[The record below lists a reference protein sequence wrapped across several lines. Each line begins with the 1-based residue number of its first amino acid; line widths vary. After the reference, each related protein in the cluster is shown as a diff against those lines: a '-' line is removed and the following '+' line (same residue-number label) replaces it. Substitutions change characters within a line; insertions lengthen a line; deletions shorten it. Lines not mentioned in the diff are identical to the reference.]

1 MLGVKQQGSTATNGF
16 VYLEKIIPGKNG
28 AAPQARISFDVKTAS
43 GTKQTSKLIG
53 EGTDLFEYS
62 EGLEEYRHGYII
74 DRIDGVNGFIHLLN
88 DTTLYE
94 GEMVGSINEKL
105 IRRIQILLVTWFL
118 WRWLA
123 SFSQEGLRDYIQ
135 SFGAAGW
142 IVFLVLQILQV
153 FIALIPGEL
162 LESVAGFVFG
172 PVFGTLLCY
181 AGVAI
186 ASSMVFVLTRK
197 FGVKLV
203 EVFISR
209 EKINQLRF
217 LNTEKKRDLL
227 IFLAF
232 FIPGTPKDLLTY
244 FVGLTEIRLGA
255 FLAISLVA
263 RIPSV
268 VTSTFGGHLLGEG
281 EYVLAIV
288 IYALTAVISLL
299 GMLGYNAWM
308 KRRENKEE

>member
-1 MLGVKQQGSTATNGF
+1 MDDKHYNRKRKLLAGIS
-16 VYLEKIIPGKNG
+16 
-28 AAPQARISFDVKTAS
+28 AAVVVI
-43 GTKQTSKLIG
+43 
-53 EGTDLFEYS
+53 
-62 EGLEEYRHGYII
+62 
-74 DRIDGVNGFIHLLN
+74 LL
-88 DTTLYE
+88 
-94 GEMVGSINEKL
+94 
-105 IRRIQILLVTWFL
+105 LLVTLIL

-123 SFSQEGLRDYIQ
+123 SFSQEGLRDYIR

-142 IVFLVLQILQV
+142 LVFLVLQILQV

-162 LESVAGFVFG
+162 LESAAGFVFG
-172 PVFGTLLCY
+172 PIVGTLLCY
-181 AGVAI
+181 AGIVI
-186 ASSMVFVLTRK
+186 ASSLVFVLTRK
-197 FGVKLV
+197 FGIKLV
-203 EVFISR
+203 EVFVSR

-244 FVGLTEIRLGA
+244 FVGLTEIKFHT

-281 EYVLAIV
+281 DYISAIIVYAATAIV
-288 IYALTAVISLL
+288 SIL
-299 GMLGYNAWM
+299 GMVGYNIWM
-308 KRRENKEE
+308 KHKNAP

>member
-1 MLGVKQQGSTATNGF
+1 MDDVQYRQNRKLLAGIS
-16 VYLEKIIPGKNG
+16 
-28 AAPQARISFDVKTAS
+28 AAVVIV
-43 GTKQTSKLIG
+43 L
-53 EGTDLFEYS
+53 
-62 EGLEEYRHGYII
+62 
-74 DRIDGVNGFIHLLN
+74 
-88 DTTLYE
+88 
-94 GEMVGSINEKL
+94 
-105 IRRIQILLVTWFL
+105 ILLITWFL

-123 SFSQEGLRDYIQ
+123 SFTQEGLRDYIQ
-135 SFGAAGW
+135 SFGAASW
-142 IVFLVLQILQV
+142 LVFLILQILQV

-162 LESVAGFVFG
+162 LESVAGFAFG

-181 AGVAI
+181 AGIAI
-186 ASSMVFVLTRK
+186 ASSLVFLLTRK

-217 LNTEKKRDLL
+217 LNTEKKRNFL

-244 FVGLTEIRLGA
+244 FVGLTEIKLSA

-268 VTSTFGGHLLGEG
+268 VTSTFGGHLIGEG
-281 EYVLAIV
+281 EYISAVV
-288 IYALTAVISLL
+288 VYAVTVAISLL
-299 GMLGYNAWM
+299 GMLGYNRWM
-308 KRRENKEE
+308 KRRENRAE